1 MADDSD
7 EDQVQATP
15 AALLAEGS
23 SEEEEEVKMS
33 QEDLDKGLLQAVKE
47 DDIEKVVEFLGL

>member
-1 MADDSD
+1 
-7 EDQVQATP
+7 VQATP
-15 AALLAEGS
+15 AGLLAEGS